1 MSAAQ
6 SRFEGKVVAITG
18 GGMGIGRTYGRRF
31 AAEGASIVVAD
42 LDPDVGE
49 REAKELEAQGAQAV
63 SVAMDVS
70 DEAGAA
76 AMVEVATHAFGGIDI
91 LVNNAG
97 IHLEHA
103 QLPFTVEALPK
114 WRRVLDVNV
123 IGALNCSA
131 ACRPSMKARGG
142 GAIINQSTMAAYL
155 GGGAYSVSK
164 LALNTLTVG
173 LAADFAA
180 DGIRVNGIAPS
191 LVDSEA
197 AMASMAPAAQQ
208 GVIAGQMI
216 KRLGTMEDLANMA
229 LFLCS
234 DDASF
239 VTGQTILV
247 DGGFVKKAW

>member
-1 MSAAQ
+1 MGETAMSAAQ

-42 LDPDVGE
+42 LDPEVGE
-49 REAKELEAQGAQAV
+49 REGKELEALGTRAV

-76 AMVEVATHAFGGIDI
+76 AMVEAATSAFGGVDI

-131 ACRPSMKARGG
+131 ACRPSMKERG
-142 GAIINQSTMAAYL
+142 
-155 GGGAYSVSK
+155 
-164 LALNTLTVG
+164 
-173 LAADFAA
+173 
-180 DGIRVNGIAPS
+180 
-191 LVDSEA
+191 
-197 AMASMAPAAQQ
+197 
-208 GVIAGQMI
+208 
-216 KRLGTMEDLANMA
+216 
-229 LFLCS
+229 
-234 DDASF
+234 
-239 VTGQTILV
+239 
-247 DGGFVKKAW
+247 